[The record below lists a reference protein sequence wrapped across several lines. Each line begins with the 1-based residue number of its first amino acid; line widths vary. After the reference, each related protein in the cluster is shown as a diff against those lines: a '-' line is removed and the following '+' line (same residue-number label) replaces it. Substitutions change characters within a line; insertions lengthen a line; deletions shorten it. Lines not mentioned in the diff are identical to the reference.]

1 VEDGLMRGT
10 NLGFILS
17 LAFASAVWAN
27 SPEPVA
33 QSADVLTP
41 NWSSLQSRL
50 QAQYAEPALWQQRQA
65 LLAERHQQLGKRA
78 NPSLE
83 LDVTD
88 WRSGQREQSIMLS
101 QPLDLWRQRQAAQQ
115 VIAVL
120 QGGESVAQQR
130 DLAELNV
137 LLQAQYAAL
146 LVANQRAALARQTAQ
161 LQQDAYTAA
170 QTRFQ
175 AGRLAAV
182 DVQRM
187 ALADAQAQAAQQ
199 RAEFEQQ
206 QTAQQWL
213 ELWQSQPDAPTLERV
228 QRWSMQPPPALP
240 ADLADKWMP
249 FWQAEAQLQAQQLQA
264 SQSQL
269 ARQARGNPSV
279 RVGMQQ
285 VEAEEK
291 RQTQV
296 LLGLSIPLNV
306 FQHNQPQQQ
315 AIAQQRQ
322 WQQHAEQRQQQQRL
336 ALLARYQAEDQRRRA
351 ELATLSHQALPIAE
365 QLRQRMW
372 LGFAAGKFAL
382 IEAQQAQ
389 QEVLHIQQSIATAE
403 QALWQ
408 NQINAAAL
416 QVGWLTD
423 QLAVDNP
430 VALLQ
435 TWHTWQQQRW
445 STSQSLINQSHNIDS
460 LGAQP

>member
-1 VEDGLMRGT
+1 MRGT

-17 LAFASAVWAN
+17 LAFASSVWAN
-27 SPEPVA
+27 SPEPITKPA
-33 QSADVLTP
+33 LIAAP
-41 NWSSLQSRL
+41 AWSSLQSRL
-50 QAQYAEPALWQQRQA
+50 LQQYAEPNLWQQRQA

-83 LDVTD
+83 LDLTD

-115 VIAVL
+115 VVAVL

-146 LVANQRAALARQTAQ
+146 LVANQRAALAHQSAQ
-161 LQQDAYTAA
+161 LQQYAYMAA

-187 ALADAQAQAAQQ
+187 ELAYAQAQAAQQ
-199 RAEFEQQ
+199 RAQFEQQ

-213 ELWQSQPDAPTLERV
+213 DLWQSQPDAPTLEMVR
-228 QRWSMQPPPALP
+228 RWSMQLPQPLP
-240 ADLADKWMP
+240 ADLAEKFMP
-249 FWQAEAQLQAQQLQA
+249 FWQAEALFQSQQLEA
-264 SQSQL
+264 AQSQL

-279 RVGMQQ
+279 RLGMQQ
-285 VEAEEK
+285 VESESQ
-291 RQTQV
+291 RQTQL
-296 LLGLSIPLNV
+296 LLGVSIPLNV
-306 FQHNQPQQQ
+306 FQNNQPQQQ
-315 AIAQQRQ
+315 AIVQKRQ

-351 ELATLSHQALPIAE
+351 ELATLSHQSLPIAE

-389 QEVLHIQQSIATAE
+389 QAVLQIQQSIATAE

-408 NQINAAAL
+408 NQINVAAL
-416 QVGWLTD
+416 QVGWPAD

-430 VALLQ
+430 IALLQ

-445 STSQSLINQSHNIDS
+445 RTSQSLINQSHNLDS